1 VIWPADKAEI
11 ARILAYADTQ
21 GIAVTCWGSGSSLEG
36 NPIPVS
42 GGIVLDFNQMNR
54 ILDIREADFQADVQP
69 GVIYQD
75 LNQRLRSLGLFFP
88 PDPGARATIG
98 GMVANNASGTKTV
111 RYGSTK
117 HYVMRLTVALT
128 NGQIIEIGTRASKSS
143 SGYDLIPLFVG
154 SEGTLGVVVEATL
167 RLKPLPQEY
176 SAAIAN
182 FPDLSSAARAVFD
195 MVRYGTDPAMLEM
208 MAPECVDLMN
218 REKGLGLNVSPT
230 LFMEFHGTTKAYL
243 GEVLDMVGD
252 ICKSHGCLHLSS
264 GIGTQ
269 ELQKLL
275 EARHQLGE
283 MIFRSHPGYETMIV
297 DVAVPISAYPAMIEA
312 AGEALA
318 GTGLSGYTF
327 SHAGDGNVHFALLG
341 ERGNAAQWDT
351 LHAVVE
357 RLVKRALSLGG
368 TATGEHGV
376 GIGKRAFMEQEHG
389 QTLAWMRRIKQ
400 LFDPNGIL
408 NPGKIFP

>member
-1 VIWPADKAEI
+1 MTHARITQSFLEDLKAMVPAERISTGRSVLDLHARDQSRHPAAPPEVVIWPADKAEI

-143 SGYDLIPLFVG
+143 SGYDLIRLFVNLIDNAIKYTERG
-154 SEGTLGVVVEATL
+154 KIDLQVSDSDEGTG
-167 RLKPLPQEY
+167 
-176 SAAIAN
+176 
-182 FPDLSSAARAVFD
+182 
-195 MVRYGTDPAMLEM
+195 G
-208 MAPECVDLMN
+208 
-218 REKGLGLNVSPT
+218 
-230 LFMEFHGTTKAYL
+230 
-243 GEVLDMVGD
+243 
-252 ICKSHGCLHLSS
+252 HL
-264 GIGTQ
+264 
-269 ELQKLL
+269 L
-275 EARHQLGE
+275 
-283 MIFRSHPGYETMIV
+283 
-297 DVAVPISAYPAMIEA
+297 
-312 AGEALA
+312 
-318 GTGLSGYTF
+318 
-327 SHAGDGNVHFALLG
+327 
-341 ERGNAAQWDT
+341 
-351 LHAVVE
+351 
-357 RLVKRALSLGG
+357 
-368 TATGEHGV
+368 
-376 GIGKRAFMEQEHG
+376 
-389 QTLAWMRRIKQ
+389 
-400 LFDPNGIL
+400 
-408 NPGKIFP
+408 